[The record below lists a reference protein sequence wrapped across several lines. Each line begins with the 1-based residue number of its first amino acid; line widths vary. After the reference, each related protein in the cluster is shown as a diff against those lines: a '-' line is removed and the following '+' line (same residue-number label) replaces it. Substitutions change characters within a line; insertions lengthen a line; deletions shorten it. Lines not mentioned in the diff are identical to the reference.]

1 MNFLE
6 VLRSGDKID
15 IHVTKREAA
24 LMQGNVVA
32 KKYKSSVHDVISS
45 EEVQVTMPM
54 DGNKIILFDTGVR
67 ISMIFYTKRGLFSGE
82 GLVTKRFK
90 EDNLYVMTVSAM
102 APLKKFQRREF
113 FRINK
118 IIDLKYY
125 NISNEVASL
134 ATTEELFITT
144 QNPENNYEDYPGK
157 ILDISGGGIRFS
169 SMEELTKDNYILSV
183 FQLSNDH
190 IDKTFYL
197 VAQIIESIPT
207 TDGRGKCYINRA
219 KFMLKNLKDREA
231 IVRYIFEEER
241 KTRQRGRW

>member
-1 MNFLE
+1 MNFLD

-24 LMQGNVVA
+24 LMQGNVMA
-32 KKYKSSVHDVISS
+32 KKYKSSVYDVISN
-45 EEVQVTMPM
+45 EEVQVAMPM
-54 DGNKIILFDTGVR
+54 EGNKIVLFETGVR
-67 ISMIFYTKRGLFSGE
+67 ISLIFYTKRGLYSGE

-90 EDNLYVMTVSAM
+90 EDNHYVMTVSAM

-118 IIDLKYY
+118 VIDLKYCC
-125 NISNEVASL
+125 ISEDVAAL
-134 ATTEELFITT
+134 PTTEELFMTT
-144 QNPENNYEDYPGK
+144 QNPENHYETLQGK

-169 SMEELTKDNYILSV
+169 SEEAMEKDSYILSV
-183 FQLSNDH
+183 FQLTNSLL
-190 IDKTFYL
+190 DKTFYL
-197 VAQIIESIPT
+197 VAQIIESVPT
-207 TDGRGKCYINRA
+207 SGSKEKRYINRA

-241 KTRQRGRW
+241 QMRKKEIG